1 MATRKKTTKAT
12 ARSSSAKK
20 KVARKKAQTDT
31 KMSAPEAAAKV
42 LGQAKEP
49 LNSKTLVEKMS
60 ARNYWTSPNGKTPHA
75 TLYAAILREIQKK
88 GDDARF
94 RKVERGRFELNR

>member
-12 ARSSSAKK
+12 ARSTSAKK
-20 KVARKKAQTDT
+20 KAARKKAQTDT
-31 KMSAPEAAAKV
+31 KMSALEAAAKV